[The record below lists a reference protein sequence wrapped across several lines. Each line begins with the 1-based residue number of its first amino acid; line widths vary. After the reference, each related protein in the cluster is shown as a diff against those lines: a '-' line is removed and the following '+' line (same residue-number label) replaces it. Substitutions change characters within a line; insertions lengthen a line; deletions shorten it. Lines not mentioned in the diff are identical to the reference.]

1 MEGARKP
8 GRKKKVKRGSQKSAN
23 IDPKLSK
30 VERKRRMDQLRKS
43 LTKGTEDEEISQR
56 GGESSEESTQGET
69 SQTDDTLSQ
78 DGESQSLLAAKDT
91 DASQSQYPQTP
102 NVLWKRKRRRQP

>member
-1 MEGARKP
+1 MLESPAG
-8 GRKKKVKRGSQKSAN
+8 KKKVKRGSQKSAN

-43 LTKGTEDEEISQR
+43 LTKGTE
-56 GGESSEESTQGET
+56 GGESQSLLASKDTDEEQG
-69 SQTDDTLSQ
+69 
-78 DGESQSLLAAKDT
+78 GESQSLLAAKDT

>member
-30 VERKRRMDQLRKS
+30 VASKD
-43 LTKGTEDEEISQR
+43 TGEEQ
-56 GGESSEESTQGET
+56 GGESQSLLASKDTDEEQG
-69 SQTDDTLSQ
+69 
-78 DGESQSLLAAKDT
+78 GESQSLLAAKDT